1 MKKKS
6 LNISKILFY
15 IFTITLVISNL
26 SLFSNNII
34 RLLVLYVL
42 FAGFAIYYLFKS
54 NFKIPVSFVILVF
67 VALLIEFYLILV
79 KDYSYSNDRVI
90 FLIMDIGMLWIG
102 YNARKENYYNNIL
115 KIYVLSCVFSSIFYL
130 LKFDTSL
137 TYGYGLK
144 HCLAV
149 NIIFAFFIVL
159 IKKDLLGIK
168 SKLLCCAV
176 FLFTIINLN
185 SRSGLIGLI
194 CCICYLVVTNYLIIL
209 KYIKKHIIPTL
220 CGITLVVFFIQ
231 KIIGAIY
238 VALRFDSLQSISLD
252 RYSADR
258 LPMIR
263 EGLLLFKDS
272 KLFGIGN
279 TSIIPQSF
287 YVECFPID
295 VLVQLGFV
303 GFILYFIFYLILFIL
318 LFKNKYHGSNLL
330 LAKACFIASLIIS
343 LFSANAPMGPGTAFS
358 FMWFLIGV
366 ALQNKQEGNYN
377 D

>member
-137 TYGYGLK
+137 IYGYGLK

-168 SKLLCCAV
+168 SKLLCCAE
-176 FLFTIINLN
+176 
-185 SRSGLIGLI
+185 IGRAH
-194 CCICYLVVTNYLIIL
+194 V
-209 KYIKKHIIPTL
+209 
-220 CGITLVVFFIQ
+220 
-231 KIIGAIY
+231 
-238 VALRFDSLQSISLD
+238 
-252 RYSADR
+252 
-258 LPMIR
+258 
-263 EGLLLFKDS
+263 
-272 KLFGIGN
+272 
-279 TSIIPQSF
+279 
-287 YVECFPID
+287 
-295 VLVQLGFV
+295 
-303 GFILYFIFYLILFIL
+303 
-318 LFKNKYHGSNLL
+318 
-330 LAKACFIASLIIS
+330 
-343 LFSANAPMGPGTAFS
+343 
-358 FMWFLIGV
+358 
-366 ALQNKQEGNYN
+366 
-377 D
+377 